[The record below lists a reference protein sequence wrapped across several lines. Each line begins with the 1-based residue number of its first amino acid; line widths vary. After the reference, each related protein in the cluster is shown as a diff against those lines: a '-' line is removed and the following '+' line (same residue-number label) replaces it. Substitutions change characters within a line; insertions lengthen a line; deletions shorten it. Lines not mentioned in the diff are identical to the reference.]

1 MEQRT
6 NYAYLLIGGNIGD
19 RQQLLAKAKTLI
31 AAQCGT
37 IVRCSSVYE
46 TEAWGLTDQP
56 LFLNQVVELDTVL
69 APHMLL
75 NTVLQIEL
83 QMGRA
88 RKEKYGPRLMDIDI
102 LLFGN
107 AIVNDPEL
115 VVPHPHMAQRRFVLA
130 PLAELVPQLV
140 HPILNMTIQQMLAQC
155 PDPLHVYKL

>member
-1 MEQRT
+1 
-6 NYAYLLIGGNIGD
+6 
-19 RQQLLAKAKTLI
+19 
-31 AAQCGT
+31 
-37 IVRCSSVYE
+37 VYE

-115 VVPHPHMAQRRFVLA
+115 VVPHPHMAQRRFVLV